1 MGAGAV
7 PVSQP
12 DASARARGQY
22 PQRLA
27 CAADMT
33 SKDLER
39 GDAGRSRRADEMA
52 ELASARIV
60 TSHVTTINN
69 KRAGR
74 ELPTEAAPL
83 LGSSEDRPRSSGF
96 GMARKIVGGVV
107 LATCV
112 GVAALSGQTRGYF
125 MRKMGSADER
135 PFIVDFGDSV
145 SPSFKHQAFVYRCE
159 GEYDLQTKLA
169 ERNHHGMFDYYDVTK
184 VTVGEPGFEKCYTK
198 HFSSNPLDAVPKPVF
213 YSEMAAHK
221 GKMIS
226 MFRMP
231 ANKIAAGFVNSFES
245 CPAMQ
250 HEHGVDCNPAH
261 QSYAIGSCAAAMNPT
276 PATVEKYFNCVK
288 GCQVNML
295 NGNFCGGATPK
306 CMAVVL
312 AGMPD
317 ISGECEGNRVP
328 AEREVQNAISKV
340 NDGHFAVVGLAEK
353 YADSV
358 RKLRTYL
365 TGQGA
370 TLGEGKG
377 KGVAGLGG
385 DGDLEPLVPF
395 GEGPDVVK
403 SAAAKVAEIM
413 MQKGLRDLAD
423 ERLHSAAYDWFQ
435 HH

>member
-27 CAADMT
+27 CLADMT

-125 MRKMGSADER
+125 MRKMGSADQR

-145 SPSFKHQAFVYRCE
+145 SPSFRHQAYVYRCQDD
-159 GEYDLQTKLA
+159 YDLHTKLT
-169 ERNHHGMFDYYDVTK
+169 EMNHHGMFDYYKETQ
-184 VTVGEPGFEKCYTK
+184 VTVGEPNFGKCYNK
-198 HFSSNPLDAVPKPVF
+198 HFSSSFGTKPVF
-213 YSEMAAHK
+213 NSEMKAHK
-221 GKMIS
+221 GKMIG

-231 ANKIAAGFVNSFES
+231 AQKIAAGFVNAFES
-245 CPAMQ
+245 CPRMQ
-250 HEHGVDCNPAH
+250 HEHGVQCNPAH
-261 QSYAIGSCAAAMNPT
+261 QSYAIGSCAAAVNPDARHRARST
-276 PATVEKYFNCVK
+276 STA
-288 GCQVNML
+288 
-295 NGNFCGGATPK
+295 
-306 CMAVVL
+306 
-312 AGMPD
+312 
-317 ISGECEGNRVP
+317 S
-328 AEREVQNAISKV
+328 
-340 NDGHFAVVGLAEK
+340 
-353 YADSV
+353 
-358 RKLRTYL
+358 
-365 TGQGA
+365 
-370 TLGEGKG
+370 
-377 KGVAGLGG
+377 
-385 DGDLEPLVPF
+385 
-395 GEGPDVVK
+395 
-403 SAAAKVAEIM
+403 
-413 MQKGLRDLAD
+413 RDA
-423 ERLHSAAYDWFQ
+423 R
-435 HH
+435 

>member
-27 CAADMT
+27 CAAEMT

-125 MRKMGSADER
+125 MRKMGSADQR

-145 SPSFKHQAFVYRCE
+145 SPSFKHQAFVYRCQ

-328 AEREVQNAISKV
+328 VEREVQNAISKV

-413 MQKGLRDLAD
+413 RQKGLRDLAD

>member
-1 MGAGAV
+1 
-7 PVSQP
+7 
-12 DASARARGQY
+12 
-22 PQRLA
+22 
-27 CAADMT
+27 MT

-83 LGSSEDRPRSSGF
+83 LGSSEDRPRPSGF
-96 GMARKIVGGVV
+96 SMARKIVGGVV

-145 SPSFKHQAFVYRCE
+145 SPSFKHQAFVYRCK

-169 ERNHHGMFDYYDVTK
+169 ERNHNGMFDYYDVTK

-328 AEREVQNAISKV
+328 VEREVQNAISKV

-395 GEGPDVVK
+395 GEGPDAVK

-413 MQKGLRDLAD
+413 RQKGLRDLAD

>member
-125 MRKMGSADER
+125 MRKMGSADQR

-145 SPSFKHQAFVYRCE
+145 SPSFKHQAFVYRCK

-413 MQKGLRDLAD
+413 RQKGLRDLAD

>member
-27 CAADMT
+27 CAAEMT

-125 MRKMGSADER
+125 MRKMGSADQR

-145 SPSFKHQAFVYRCE
+145 SPSFKHQAFVYRCQ

-413 MQKGLRDLAD
+413 RQKGLRDLAD

>member
-27 CAADMT
+27 CAAEMT

-125 MRKMGSADER
+125 MRKMGSADQR

-145 SPSFKHQAFVYRCE
+145 SPSFKHQAFVYRCQ

-295 NGNFCGGATPK
+295 NGNFCGVATPK

-413 MQKGLRDLAD
+413 RQKGLRDLAD

>member
-27 CAADMT
+27 CAAEMI

-125 MRKMGSADER
+125 MRKMGSADQR

-145 SPSFKHQAFVYRCE
+145 SPSFKHQAFVYRCK

-221 GKMIS
+221 GRMIS

-317 ISGECEGNRVP
+317 ISGECEGNHVP

-403 SAAAKVAEIM
+403 NAAAKVAEIM
-413 MQKGLRDLAD
+413 RQKGLRDLAD

>member
-27 CAADMT
+27 CAAEMT

-125 MRKMGSADER
+125 MRKMGSADQR

-145 SPSFKHQAFVYRCE
+145 SPSFKHQAFVYRCK

-385 DGDLEPLVPF
+385 DGDLEPLVPY

-413 MQKGLRDLAD
+413 RQKGLRDLAD

>member
-27 CAADMT
+27 CAAEMT

-125 MRKMGSADER
+125 MRKMGSADQR

-145 SPSFKHQAFVYRCE
+145 SPSFKHQAFVYRCQ

-403 SAAAKVAEIM
+403 NAAAKVAEIM

>member
-27 CAADMT
+27 CLADMT

-125 MRKMGSADER
+125 MRKMGSADQR

-145 SPSFKHQAFVYRCE
+145 SPSFKHQAFVYRCK

-221 GKMIS
+221 GRMIS

-403 SAAAKVAEIM
+403 NAAAKVAEIM
-413 MQKGLRDLAD
+413 RQKGLRDLAD

>member
-27 CAADMT
+27 CLADMT

-125 MRKMGSADER
+125 MRKMGSADQR

-145 SPSFKHQAFVYRCE
+145 SPSFRHQAYVYRCQ
-159 GEYDLQTKLA
+159 GDYDLHTKLT
-169 ERNHHGMFDYYDVTK
+169 EMNHHGMFDYYKETQ
-184 VTVGEPGFEKCYTK
+184 VTVGEPNFGKCYNK
-198 HFSSNPLDAVPKPVF
+198 HFSSSFGTKPVF
-213 YSEMAAHK
+213 NSEMK
-221 GKMIS
+221 P
-226 MFRMP
+226 RTR
-231 ANKIAAGFVNSFES
+231 AG
-245 CPAMQ
+245 
-250 HEHGVDCNPAH
+250 
-261 QSYAIGSCAAAMNPT
+261 
-276 PATVEKYFNCVK
+276 
-288 GCQVNML
+288 
-295 NGNFCGGATPK
+295 
-306 CMAVVL
+306 
-312 AGMPD
+312 
-317 ISGECEGNRVP
+317 
-328 AEREVQNAISKV
+328 
-340 NDGHFAVVGLAEK
+340 
-353 YADSV
+353 
-358 RKLRTYL
+358 
-365 TGQGA
+365 
-370 TLGEGKG
+370 
-377 KGVAGLGG
+377 
-385 DGDLEPLVPF
+385 
-395 GEGPDVVK
+395 
-403 SAAAKVAEIM
+403 
-413 MQKGLRDLAD
+413 
-423 ERLHSAAYDWFQ
+423 
-435 HH
+435 

>member
-1 MGAGAV
+1 
-7 PVSQP
+7 
-12 DASARARGQY
+12 
-22 PQRLA
+22 
-27 CAADMT
+27 MT

-125 MRKMGSADER
+125 MRKMGSADQR
-135 PFIVDFGDSV
+135 PFIVDFRRQRLALVQAPGVRVSV
-145 SPSFKHQAFVYRCE
+145 QGGVRPPDQAR
-159 GEYDLQTKLA
+159 GE
-169 ERNHHGMFDYYDVTK
+169 EPPRMFDYYDVTK

-221 GKMIS
+221 GRMIS

-317 ISGECEGNRVP
+317 ISGECEGNHVP

-403 SAAAKVAEIM
+403 NAAAKVAEIM
-413 MQKGLRDLAD
+413 RQKGLRDLAD

>member
-27 CAADMT
+27 CAAEMT

-125 MRKMGSADER
+125 MRKMGSADQR

-145 SPSFKHQAFVYRCE
+145 SPSFKHQAFVYRCK

-328 AEREVQNAISKV
+328 VEREVQNAISKV

-413 MQKGLRDLAD
+413 RQKGLRDLAD

>member
-27 CAADMT
+27 CLADMT

-112 GVAALSGQTRGYF
+112 GVAALSGQTRSYF
-125 MRKMGSADER
+125 MRKMGSADQR

-145 SPSFKHQAFVYRCE
+145 SPSFKHQAFVYRCK

-221 GKMIS
+221 GRMIS

-295 NGNFCGGATPK
+295 NGNFCGGANPK

-403 SAAAKVAEIM
+403 NAAAKVAEIM
-413 MQKGLRDLAD
+413 RQKGLRDLAD